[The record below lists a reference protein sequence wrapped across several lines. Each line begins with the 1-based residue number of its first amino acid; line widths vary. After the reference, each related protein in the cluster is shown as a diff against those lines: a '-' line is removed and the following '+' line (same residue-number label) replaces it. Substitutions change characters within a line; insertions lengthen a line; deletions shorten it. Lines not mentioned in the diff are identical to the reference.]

1 MLGAG
6 SVVLQSFR
14 FKVLL
19 ETYCLKEKPAD
30 TIELRPKTW
39 TNLIKS

>member
-19 ETYCLKEKPAD
+19 ETYRVKKKPAD
-30 TIELRPKTW
+30 TICRL
-39 TNLIKS
+39 LL